1 MKMRIKYLFALM
13 ATALLLNALNAIIGL
28 ITKEYINTF
37 TSSLLCWTIYEVGV
51 IFYVYQKDDSRKIRK
66 QNNDLKYENLKRFLE
81 NRKLKEILKQICFRF
96 NIIASS
102 AEFNRLIINTDS
114 EYILLKILERIET
127 SKAVCN
133 EQKR

>member
-1 MKMRIKYLFALM
+1 MRIKYLFALM